1 MNISGTA
8 WALLPPLVTI
18 VIGLITKK
26 VNLSLIIGIVL
37 GSLLYCSFS
46 PIETVITSFNVM
58 TEKVSSN
65 LQVVF
70 FVILLGMFVYLL
82 NLSGASKA
90 YGDWARRKIKHK
102 KTGLLIS
109 FFLGILIFVDDYFNC
124 LTVGTVMSPVTD
136 KCKISREKLA
146 YIIDTTAAPV
156 CMIAPISSWAAAVSS
171 SLPNGCEI
179 NGFNLFLKSIPAN
192 YYSLFSLLMV
202 FIVIVLNVDF
212 KKMKEYEKLAEQ
224 RIDEEDTAITE
235 GSAKKSLISD
245 LILPVVFLIA
255 SCILSMLYTGGLFS
269 GNGFIDSF
277 ANCDSIMGLCIG
289 TFISC
294 LFLLI
299 LYIPRKV
306 ISLKE
311 YGEGL
316 VKGFINM
323 VPSIL
328 ILCFAWTLGGVCGSE
343 YLDAG
348 GFISG
353 FVSNHSIP
361 FSIMPMFFFV
371 ISVLLSFSTGTS
383 WGTFAILIPMVVA
396 VFNNQETEMLVITTA
411 AVLGGSVC
419 GDHLSPISDTTILSA
434 TGAGCSMI
442 NHVQSQLPYGIC
454 VATISFISYIIS
466 GLSGMNWLGL
476 AIGTV
481 LVIVTSLTV
490 KFSERLCKKNV

>member
-1 MNISGTA
+1 MNLNGTV

-18 VIGLITKK
+18 VIGLVTKK
-26 VNLSLIIGIVL
+26 VNLSLVIGIVL
-37 GSLLYCSFS
+37 GALLYCTFN

-65 LQVVF
+65 LKVVF

-90 YGDWARRKIKHK
+90 YGDWARRKIKKK

-124 LTVGTVMSPVTD
+124 LTVGTVMTPVTD

-146 YIIDTTAAPV
+146 YIIDTTAAPI

-171 SLPNGCEI
+171 SLPKGCEI
-179 NGFNLFLKSIPAN
+179 NGFNLFLKSIFAN

-202 FIVIVLNVDF
+202 LLVIVLNVDF
-212 KKMKEYEKLAEQ
+212 KKMREYERLAEQ
-224 RIDEEDTAITE
+224 RIDKEDEKTVNDD
-235 GSAKKSLISD
+235 SRKSKIYD
-245 LILPVVFLIA
+245 LILPVVFLII

-277 ANCDSIMGLCIG
+277 ANCDSIMGLCMG
-289 TFISC
+289 TFFSC
-294 LFLLI
+294 LFLLV
-299 LYIPRKV
+299 LYVPRKV

-323 VPSIL
+323 VPSIM
-328 ILCFAWTLGGVCGSE
+328 ILCFAWTLGGICGSD
-343 YLDAG
+343 YLNAG
-348 GFISG
+348 GFISN
-353 FVSNHSIP
+353 FVSNYNIP
-361 FSIMPMFFFV
+361 VSIMPMFFFIV
-371 ISVLLSFSTGTS
+371 SILLSFSTGTS

-396 VFNNQETEMLVITTA
+396 VFNNQESEMLVITTA
-411 AVLGGSVC
+411 AVLGGAVC

-434 TGAGCSMI
+434 TGAGCPMI

-454 VATISFISYIIS
+454 VATISFLAYVVS
-466 GLSGMNWLGL
+466 GLTGFNWLGL
-476 AIGTV
+476 VVGAVLIVGT
-481 LVIVTSLTV
+481 LLTI
-490 KFSERLCKKNV
+490 KFMQHYKSKIA